1 MKVRAVLF
9 VTLLAAAPLHAGRKY
24 QANRY
29 DLRTVT
35 TTAEGTSPDG
45 PIKTTLVVQYSPG
58 KNGTMSLQF
67 IVTNSP
73 VA

>member
-1 MKVRAVLF
+1 MKVRVILF
-9 VTLLAAAPLHAGRKY
+9 AALLAAVPLHAGWKY

-29 DLRTVT
+29 DLRTAT
-35 TTAEGTSPDG
+35 TTAQGTSPDG
-45 PIKTTLVVQYSPG
+45 PIKTKLIVQYSPG